1 MQVNTQTHRYLFI
14 FLIAVS
20 VAVYG
25 CGNEPSTP
33 AEDAAPADV
42 VTPVTVVNATKDTMT
57 DYIELNATATFLL
70 KTFIKSN
77 ANGYLHSSDVRLG
90 QPVSKGKLLF
100 SITTKEAQSIGN
112 AVNKLDSTFK
122 FSGTNAIHAAA
133 SGFITQLDHQQGDYV
148 QDGEQLAVI
157 SNSSSFA
164 FVMNMPYELRP
175 YIINKSSVQVL
186 LPDGEVLPGTIGEQM
201 PVVDSAAQT
210 QSLVI
215 RVHPTHTIPE
225 NLVAK
230 VRIVKTFKPAA
241 VTLPKAAVLTNE
253 TQTDFW
259 VMKMVDDSTAA
270 KMPVKKG
277 MESLGRIEIVSPP
290 IGDSDRFLISG
301 NYGLGDTAKVTIVS
315 SPK

>member
-1 MQVNTQTHRYLFI
+1 MKVQIRTYQYL
-14 FLIAVS
+14 LISIIALV
-20 VAVYG
+20 VYG
-25 CGNEPSTP
+25 CGNEASTA
-33 AEDAAPADV
+33 AEDATPADV
-42 VTPVTVVNATKDTMT
+42 ETPVTVATATKDTMS

-77 ANGYLHSSDVRLG
+77 ANGYLHSSDIHLG
-90 QPVSKGKLLF
+90 QLVSKGKLLF
-100 SITTKEAQSIGN
+100 TVTTKEAQSIGN

-133 SGFITQLDHQQGDYV
+133 GGFITQLDHQQGDYV

-157 SNSSSFA
+157 SNSNSFA

-175 YIINKSSVQVL
+175 YIINKSSVLVV
-186 LPDGEVLPGTIGEQM
+186 LPDGEKLQGTIGEQM

-259 VMKMVDDSTAA
+259 VMKMIGDSMAV
-270 KMPVKKG
+270 KIPVKKG
-277 MESLGRIEIVSPP
+277 MESSGRIEIMSPP
-290 IGDSDRFLISG
+290 IGDSERFLISG
-301 NYGLGDTAKVTIVS
+301 NYGLADTAKVKIIS
-315 SPK
+315 SPE

>member
-1 MQVNTQTHRYLFI
+1 MKCKIRTPQYLLV

-20 VAVYG
+20 LYS
-25 CGNEPSTP
+25 CGNGSST
-33 AEDAAPADV
+33 ATEEAAPADV
-42 VTPVTVVNATKDTMT
+42 VTPVTVANATKDTMS

-77 ANGYLHSSDVRLG
+77 AIGYLHSSDIRLG
-90 QPVSKGKLLF
+90 QSVNKGQLLF
-100 SITTKEAQSIGN
+100 TITTKEAQSIGN

-133 SGFITQLDHQQGDYV
+133 SGFVTQLDHQQGDYV

-157 SNSSSFA
+157 SNSNSFA

-175 YIINKSSVQVL
+175 YVINKTSVQVL
-186 LPDGEVLPGTIGEQM
+186 LPDGEKLQGTIGAQM

-215 RVHPTHTIPE
+215 HVNPAHTIPE

-259 VMKMVDDSTAA
+259 VMKMIDDSTAA
-270 KMPVKKG
+270 KVPVKKG
-277 MESLGRIEIVSPP
+277 MESFGRVEILSPA
-290 IGDSDRFLISG
+290 IGDSDRFLITG
-301 NYGLGDTAKVTIVS
+301 NYGLGDTAKVNIIS

>member
-1 MQVNTQTHRYLFI
+1 MAL
-14 FLIAVS
+14 
-20 VAVYG
+20 AVYG
-25 CGNEPSTP
+25 CGNEASIA
-33 AEDAAPADV
+33 AEDAAPAEV
-42 VTPVTVVNATKDTMT
+42 VTPVTVATPTKDTMS

-77 ANGYLHSSDVRLG
+77 ANGYLHSSDIHLG
-90 QPVSKGKLLF
+90 QLVSKGKLLF
-100 SITTKEAQSIGN
+100 TVTTKEAQSIGN
-112 AVNKLDSTFK
+112 AVNRLDSTFK

-133 SGFITQLDHQQGDYV
+133 GGFITQLDHQQGDYV

-157 SNSSSFA
+157 SNSNSFA

-175 YIINKSSVQVL
+175 YIINKSSVLVV
-186 LPDGEVLPGTIGEQM
+186 LPDGEKLQGTIGEQM

-259 VMKMVDDSTAA
+259 VMKMIGDSMAV

-277 MESLGRIEIVSPP
+277 MESSGRIEIVSPP

-301 NYGLGDTAKVTIVS
+301 NYGLADTAKVKIIT
-315 SPK
+315 SPE